1 MNNSL
6 NFIGSAFDR
15 PQFDNLQNELRR
27 ELDPRGFLEEEVF
40 GALVEAAWNR
50 RRVVMLLAGLSKES
64 TASDPLADLAV
75 ASQYDRYS
83 QYQLRYQRAFSSAL
97 KELRVLQSS
106 RPKPRFIDARRM
118 PVPVPVS
125 TGAVTRRAAAR
136 KAKLVP
142 FPVQAGPD
150 TIAA

>member
-50 RRVVMLLAGLSKES
+50 RRVAMLLADLSS
-64 TASDPLADLAV
+64 DSSLDPLAD
-75 ASQYDRYS
+75 ASIARQCDRIS
-83 QYQLRYQRAFSSAL
+83 RYQMQYQRAFASAL
-97 KELRVLQSS
+97 KEFRALQAS
-106 RPKPRFIDARRM
+106 RPKPRFAAAKRM
-118 PVPVPVS
+118 PVPVPLQRL
-125 TGAVTRRAAAR
+125 TAAPR
-136 KAKLVP
+136 AKLLC
-142 FPVQAGPD
+142 FPAQSRPD